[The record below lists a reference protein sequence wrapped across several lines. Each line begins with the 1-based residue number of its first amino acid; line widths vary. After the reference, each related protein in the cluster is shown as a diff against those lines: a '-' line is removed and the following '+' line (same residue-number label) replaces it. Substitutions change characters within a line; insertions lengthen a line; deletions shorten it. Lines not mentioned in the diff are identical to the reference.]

1 MNRPSARFIG
11 SKRVL
16 TNSLWYQHC
25 VNTTKQARSGSMR
38 IKIIQPPT
46 VACIDGVP
54 LDQFRPGNVYCL
66 GNLLA
71 GVFLAEGW
79 AEPVDDPENGSRS
92 DAEVPAIPRNL
103 TREFFPP
110 YYDG

>member
-1 MNRPSARFIG
+1 
-11 SKRVL
+11 
-16 TNSLWYQHC
+16 
-25 VNTTKQARSGSMR
+25 MR

-110 YYDG
+110 YYDGSSSALAAEHASRRRDRPRRRK